1 MSRRNLGMVV
11 LLLLVVPLALGIQS
25 AWGKYPER
33 KIKFICAWAAG
44 GGSDV
49 MARMLTR
56 LVNPQLGGRV
66 YVENITGASGLMGI
80 REALD
85 APADGYTLMLLTT
98 TNTIAPNVIKDYPSV
113 ELLEALC
120 VAAEDPMIL
129 AVAID
134 SPLKT
139 ASDLV
144 AKAKANP
151 GKVTGATAGHG
162 SPQHL
167 ANAAFAAATGTQIS
181 YVPYKGAA
189 PALVA
194 AAGKHVDF
202 ASAGISEAVTL
213 KEANKIRAL
222 VSLSAKR
229 TRLYPDTPTA
239 KELGY
244 DIVIS
249 RWMGVGVP
257 RGLPP
262 EVRTLLLATF
272 KKAMETEEFKKY
284 ITQNGLEQF
293 YGGPEEAKAWIK
305 NQNDYFKKVSDR
317 AGIQPE

>member
-1 MSRRNLGMVV
+1 MGRKGLGVTV
-11 LLLLVVPLALGIQS
+11 LMLLGISLLLGIQP

-44 GGSDV
+44 GGSDL

-56 LVNPQLGGRV
+56 LVNPDLGGRV

-80 REALD
+80 REALA
-85 APADGYTLMLLTT
+85 APPDGYTIMLLTT

-113 ELLEALC
+113 ELLEALN
-120 VAAEDPMIL
+120 VAAEDPMIF
-129 AVAID
+129 AVAVD

-139 ASDLV
+139 VADLI

-167 ANAAFAAATGTQIS
+167 ANAAFAAATGTEIS

-213 KEANKIRAL
+213 KEGNKIRAL

-239 KELGY
+239 CELGY

-257 RGLPP
+257 KGLPP
-262 EVRTLLLATF
+262 DVKAILLAAF
-272 KKAMETEEFKKY
+272 KKAMATEEFKKFVA
-284 ITQNGLEQF
+284 QNGLEPF
-293 YGGPEEAKAWIK
+293 TGGQEEAKAWIK
-305 NQNDYFKKVSDR
+305 NQNDYFKKVAER
-317 AGIQPE
+317 AGIKPE

>member
-1 MSRRNLGMVV
+1 MKMRNLATMV
-11 LLLLVVPLALGIQS
+11 LLLMVFPLSLGIQS

-49 MARMLTR
+49 MARTLTR

-66 YVENITGASGLMGI
+66 YVENITGASGLMGM
-80 REALD
+80 REALN
-85 APADGYTLMLLTT
+85 APPDGYTLMLLTT

-113 ELLEALC
+113 EQLDALN

-139 ASDLV
+139 AADLI

-167 ANAAFAAATGTQIS
+167 ANAAFAAATGAEIS

-229 TRLYPDTPTA
+229 TRLYPDTPSA

-244 DIVIS
+244 EIVIS
-249 RWMGVGVP
+249 RWMGLGVP
-257 RGLPP
+257 KGLPP
-262 EVRTLLLATF
+262 EVRTLLIETF

-293 YGGPEEAKAWIK
+293 HGGPEEAKAWIK

-317 AGIQPE
+317 AGIKPE

>member
-1 MSRRNLGMVV
+1 MKTKILTVIVAV
-11 LLLLVVPLALGIQS
+11 LILFPLILDTPA

-44 GGSDV
+44 GGSDI
-49 MARMLTR
+49 MARTLTR
-56 LVNPQLGGRV
+56 LVNQDLGGRM
-66 YVENITGASGLMGI
+66 YVENITGATGLMGM
-80 REALD
+80 REALN
-85 APADGYTLMLLTT
+85 APPDGYTLMLLTT
-98 TNTIAPNVIKDYPSV
+98 TNTIAPNIIKDYPSV
-113 ELLEALC
+113 ELLDVLG

-129 AVAID
+129 AVAVD

-139 ASDLV
+139 AADLI
-144 AKAKANP
+144 AKAKENP

-167 ANAAFAAATGTQIS
+167 ANAAFAAATGVEFS

-202 ASAGISEAVTL
+202 ASAGISEAITL

-229 TRLYPDTPTA
+229 TRLYPDTATA

-244 DIVIS
+244 DVVIS
-249 RWMGVGVP
+249 RWMGIGAP
-257 RGLPP
+257 KGLSP
-262 EVRTLLLATF
+262 EVRTLLIAAF
-272 KKAMETEEFKKY
+272 KKAMESEEFKKFVV
-284 ITQNGLEQF
+284 QSGQEQF
-293 YGGPEEAKAWIK
+293 QGGPEEARAWIK
-305 NQNDYFKKVSDR
+305 NQNENFKKVSDR
-317 AGIQPE
+317 AGIKPE

>member
-1 MSRRNLGMVV
+1 MKTKILAVIVAAFIILPMVWDT
-11 LLLLVVPLALGIQS
+11 PS

-33 KIKFICAWAAG
+33 KIKFICSWAAG
-44 GGSDV
+44 GGSDI
-49 MARMLTR
+49 MARTLTR

-66 YVENITGASGLMGI
+66 YVENITGATGLMGM
-80 REALD
+80 REALN
-85 APADGYTLMLLTT
+85 APPDGYTLMLLTT
-98 TNTIAPNVIKDYPSV
+98 TNTIAPNIIKDYPSV
-113 ELLEALC
+113 ELLDVLG

-129 AVAID
+129 AVAVD

-139 ASDLV
+139 VADLI

-167 ANAAFAAATGTQIS
+167 ANAAFAASTGTEFS

-202 ASAGISEAVTL
+202 ASAGISEAITL

-229 TRLYPDTPTA
+229 TRLYPDTPTG

-244 DIVIS
+244 DVVIS
-249 RWMGVGVP
+249 RWMGIGAP
-257 RGLPP
+257 KGLPA
-262 EVRTLLLATF
+262 EIKNLLIETF

-284 ITQNGLEQF
+284 VAQSGQEQF
-293 YGGPEEAKAWIK
+293 HGGPEEARAWIK
-305 NQNDYFKKVSDR
+305 NQNENFKKVCER
-317 AGIQPE
+317 AGIKPE

>member
-1 MSRRNLGMVV
+1 
-11 LLLLVVPLALGIQS
+11 
-25 AWGKYPER
+25 
-33 KIKFICAWAAG
+33 
-44 GGSDV
+44 

-66 YVENITGASGLMGI
+66 YVENITGASGLMGM
-80 REALD
+80 REALN
-85 APADGYTLMLLTT
+85 APPDGYTLMLLTT
-98 TNTIAPNVIKDYPSV
+98 TNTIATNVIKDYPSV
-113 ELLEALC
+113 ERLDALN

-129 AVAID
+129 AVATD

-139 ASDLV
+139 AADLV

-202 ASAGISEAVTL
+202 ASAGISEAITL

-229 TRLYPDTPTA
+229 TRLYPDTPTG

-249 RWMGVGVP
+249 RWMGLGVP
-257 RGLPP
+257 KGLPP
-262 EVRTLLLATF
+262 EVRTLLIETF
-272 KKAMETEEFKKY
+272 KKAMETEEFKKF

-293 YGGPEEAKAWIK
+293 QGGPEEAKAWIK

>member
-1 MSRRNLGMVV
+1 MGM
-11 LLLLVVPLALGIQS
+11 
-25 AWGKYPER
+25 
-33 KIKFICAWAAG
+33 
-44 GGSDV
+44 
-49 MARMLTR
+49 
-56 LVNPQLGGRV
+56 
-66 YVENITGASGLMGI
+66 
-80 REALD
+80 REALNA
-85 APADGYTLMLLTT
+85 APDGYTLMLLTT

-113 ELLEALC
+113 ELLEALS

-129 AVAID
+129 AVATD

-139 ASDLV
+139 AADLV
-144 AKAKANP
+144 AKAKAAP

-257 RGLPP
+257 KGLPP
-262 EVRTLLLATF
+262 EVRTLLLETF
-272 KKAMETEEFKKY
+272 KKAMETEEFKKF

-293 YGGPEEAKAWIK
+293 HGGPEEAKAWIK
-305 NQNDYFKKVSDR
+305 NQNDYFKKVADR